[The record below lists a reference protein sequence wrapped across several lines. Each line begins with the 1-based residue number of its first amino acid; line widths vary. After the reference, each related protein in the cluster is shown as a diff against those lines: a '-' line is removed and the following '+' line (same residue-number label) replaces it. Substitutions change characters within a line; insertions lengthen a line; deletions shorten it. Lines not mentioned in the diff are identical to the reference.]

1 LAKPLSIVHIARS
14 PVGGVFRHIAD
25 LVSAQTA
32 AGHRVGLICDSTD
45 GGALEDARIA
55 ALSSDLELGC
65 VRLPMRRSISP
76 ADLPAVLA
84 VASHTA
90 RMRPH
95 VIHAHGAKGG
105 FFGRLAA
112 FIERRR
118 GRTVAAFYNPHGGS
132 LHYDSASVAGR
143 LYFGVE
149 RGLERLTDALIHV
162 SAYEAATYREK
173 VGVPLCPAH
182 VVLNGLR
189 PEEFEPIIQKADAA
203 DFLFIGT
210 LRDLKGVDVYLRAL
224 GIVKERGRPFRAVIV
239 GAGEPGD
246 EERYR
251 EIAAGAGLTD
261 AVTFLSP
268 MPAREAFA
276 LGRTVVI
283 PSRAESMPYIVLE
296 TVAAGL
302 PIITTAVGGIPE
314 ILEGDSAQLLP
325 PGDPA
330 ALADAMAMALRTP
343 ERMAA
348 EATLRRDRIRHK
360 FSLEGMARQVEDIY
374 RGALDRRIAE
384 ISASPAMEADFSR

>member
-1 LAKPLSIVHIARS
+1 VTPLSIVHIARS

-25 LVSAQTA
+25 LVAAQKV
-32 AGHRVGLICDSTD
+32 AGHSVGLICDSTD
-45 GGALEDARIA
+45 GGALEDGRIE
-55 ALSSDLELGC
+55 ALRADLALGC
-65 VRLPMRRSISP
+65 VRLPMRRAISP

-84 VASHTA
+84 VAKHVA
-90 RMRPH
+90 RMRPD

-132 LHYDSASVAGR
+132 LHYDSASASGR

-149 RGLERLTDALIHV
+149 RGLERMTDSLIHV
-162 SAYEAATYREK
+162 SAYEAAAYREK

-189 PEEFEPIIQKADAA
+189 PEEFEPVTQKADAA

-210 LRDLKGVDVYLRAL
+210 LRDLKGVDVYIQGL
-224 GIVKERGRPFRAVIV
+224 GILKQQGRRFRAVVV
-239 GAGEPGD
+239 GAGEPAD
-246 EERYR
+246 EKRYR
-251 EIAAGAGLTD
+251 DIAAGARLGE
-261 AVTFLSP
+261 AVTFVPP
-268 MPAREAFA
+268 MPARDAFA

-296 TVAAGL
+296 TVAAAL

-314 ILEGDSAQLLP
+314 ILEGEAGQLLP

-330 ALADAMAMALRTP
+330 ALAAAMGLALRAP

-348 EATLRRDRIRHK
+348 EAEMRRERVRQK
-360 FSLEGMARQVEDIY
+360 FSLGGMARQVEDIY

-384 ISASPAMEADFSR
+384 VSASPAMEADFSR